1 MKTQNCEVND
11 LNDVKSIRSAD
22 DDIRIGNDV
31 MNAINGVDDSRDS
44 VDVSVTIAEGISEIA
59 LVI

>member
-1 MKTQNCEVND
+1 M
-11 LNDVKSIRSAD
+11 NDVKSIRSAD

-44 VDVSVTIAEGISEIA
+44 VDVSVTIAEGISEIV

>member
-1 MKTQNCEVND
+1 M
-11 LNDVKSIRSAD
+11 NDVKSIRSAD

-44 VDVSVTIAEGISEIA
+44 VDVSVTIAEGISKIA